1 MRAILILPAIL
12 VSIVFCTPGL
22 CQSQINQSQ
31 LEEVNQSMDLLNGK
45 EPGFL
50 APNKF
55 KAVQK
60 VYKEYIDA
68 VRGSK
73 SEREIEH
80 IYLAFSSALLE
91 ANNQVMKVANFFSL
105 PLKMRVTAQSA
116 DADYLAKKSFETAE
130 LRLSKAMSKLEERK
144 VTDAEQLGN
153 ESIILF
159 QVSRIS
165 AIRATLIGSAQAG
178 INEGREKKWDRLA
191 PVSFERA
198 SMYLNEV
205 EAALE
210 RGEQVTEALKL
221 KAEQGNYEVRHALW
235 LAAKIDTLRRD
246 QVNWETL
253 LLSREALVRQATKLS
268 NISPDFL
275 SNTPDAILSQ
285 SLKKMT
291 SRRDSIGQ
299 NLDRKDLRIGQLRS
313 TIDSLNTAINQQ
325 QIRLASMVENY
336 QRDLQ
341 SRKEDLERR
350 RRELDA
356 DLRRKMQL
364 DAVAQVQARFLSNE
378 AIVLREEKEVIIRL
392 VGLEFKAGKTDFP
405 EKGSMILDKL
415 AALLLLYPRSVV
427 VVEGHTD
434 STGKIEKNMALSE
447 ERSASVKEYLQANSG
462 LGDDQI
468 TSKGFGSNRPIANNT
483 TKEGRAQN
491 RRIDIVVSFE
501 SES

>member
-1 MRAILILPAIL
+1 MRAFLIIPAILI
-12 VSIVFCTPGL
+12 SIVMCTPGL
-22 CQSQINQSQ
+22 CQSQINQIK
-31 LEEVNQSMDLLNGK
+31 LGEVNQSMDLLNEK
-45 EPGFL
+45 DTSFL
-50 APNKF
+50 APRRF

-60 VYKEYIDA
+60 VYKEYVDA

-73 SEREIEH
+73 SEREIEKK
-80 IYLAFSSALLE
+80 YLSFSRALLE
-91 ANNQVMKVANFFSL
+91 ANNQVMKAANFFSL
-105 PLKMRVTAQSA
+105 PLQMRVSAQSA
-116 DADYLAKKSFETAE
+116 HAEYLAVQPFKTAE

-144 VTDAEQLGN
+144 ITEAEQLGN

-165 AIRATLIGSAQAG
+165 AIKATLTGSAQAG
-178 INEGREKKWDRLA
+178 INEAREKKWDRLA
-191 PVSFERA
+191 PLSFERA
-198 SMYLNEV
+198 SIYLNEV

-210 RGEQVTEALKL
+210 RGEQVTDDLKL
-221 KAEQGNYEVRHALW
+221 KAEQGSYEVRHALW

-275 SNTPDAILSQ
+275 SSTPDVILSK

-291 SRRDSIGQ
+291 SRLDSIDQ
-299 NLDRKDLRIGQLRS
+299 NLGRKDLLIGKLRS

-392 VGLEFKAGKTDFP
+392 VGLEFKVGKTNFS
-405 EKGSMILDKL
+405 EKGGMILDKL
-415 AALLLLYPRSVV
+415 GALLILYPGSIV

-434 STGKIEKNMALSE
+434 SSGKVEINMALSE
-447 ERSASVKEYLQANSG
+447 ERATSVKEYIQAKSG

-468 TSKGFGSNRPIANNT
+468 TSKGFGSNRPITNNT
-483 TKEGRAQN
+483 TRKGRAQN